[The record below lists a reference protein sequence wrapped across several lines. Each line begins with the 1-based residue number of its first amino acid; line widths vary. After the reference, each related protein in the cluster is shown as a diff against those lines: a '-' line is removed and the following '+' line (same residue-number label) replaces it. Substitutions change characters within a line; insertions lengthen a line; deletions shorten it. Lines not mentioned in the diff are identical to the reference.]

1 MGASESRPEAGD
13 ASIAPK
19 QGYHVIRVAQG
30 SPAQYAGFEP
40 FFDFCI
46 GINGRPLADLGV
58 EYPPGVP
65 VGARLGHANWTT
77 VEANEGREIV
87 LNVWSSKQ
95 QAYRDVH
102 IVPSR
107 AWSEAGT
114 KGNAQPSLLGLT
126 LRLCNPTVSISHV
139 WHILDVLEGSPADS
153 AGLVPYGDYIIG
165 WTGGPLQSEADF
177 FQLIEQHAGRNVAMY
192 VYNSDYDHTREVV
205 IMPNRD
211 WGGEGLLGCGVGYG
225 LLHRI
230 PKPQRTWEQDDDAA
244 PTDATPA
251 AAPPAA
257 QATQPH
263 GPPSLA
269 PPPRAGAS
277 YYDPYSDY
285 GEAGNASGVTV
296 SVHAEEEE

>member
-1 MGASESRPEAGD
+1 MRARPRTRLTPD
-13 ASIAPK
+13 
-19 QGYHVIRVAQG
+19 VRV
-30 SPAQYAGFEP
+30 
-40 FFDFCI
+40 
-46 GINGRPLADLGV
+46 
-58 EYPPGVP
+58 
-65 VGARLGHANWTT
+65 
-77 VEANEGREIV
+77 
-87 LNVWSSKQ
+87 
-95 QAYRDVH
+95 
-102 IVPSR
+102 VPSR

-114 KGNAQPSLLGLT
+114 KGTAQPSLLGLT

-225 LLHRI
+225 LLRTFPLAHPDRI

-244 PTDATPA
+244 PTDAVPA
-251 AAPPAA
+251 AVPPAA
-257 QATQPH
+257 QAA
-263 GPPSLA
+263 PPKALPSSLA
-269 PPPRAGAS
+269 PSPRSGIS
-277 YYDPYSDY
+277 YYDPYSAD
-285 GEAGNASGVTV
+285 GETGNASGVTV